1 MSNGHGTAKI
11 IAALDLPTGE
21 AALHFLEKMACGT
34 NAGACVSLEYVK
46 VGPRLFAL
54 EGRRFVEGLVRDGY
68 KVFLDLKLHDI
79 PNTVA
84 GAVDALA
91 GLGLWALTLHSGG
104 GREMLVA
111 AANARDAAGSTMHL
125 LGVSVLTSVDDATWK
140 SVGGAAPWRNG
151 GLAGPALRRCGRG
164 RLVCSP
170 RELEA
175 VRQAVGG
182 SLLTVVPGIRPVAGG
197 DDQKRTASAE
207 SPFGTVRTISWW
219 DVRSWRRRIRPDLE
233 GTAARH
239 GGGGNTMNGRE
250 ESSDG
255 CHCHE
260 GMACG
265 SDSCSHGSDDE
276 HSSRN
281 SSWRPERFS
290 RDIFF

>member
-21 AALHFLEKMACGT
+21 AALRFLEKMACGT

-140 SVGGAAPWRNG
+140 SVGGAGSVAEAVVLRAR
-151 GLAGPALRRCGRG
+151 LCADAGVDG
-164 RLVCSP
+164 LVCSP

-197 DDQKRTASAE
+197 DDQKRTASAG
-207 SPFGTVRTISWW
+207 SAVRNGA
-219 DVRSWRRRIRPDLE
+219 DYLVVGRPLL
-233 GTAARH
+233 AAEDPVL
-239 GGGGNTMNGRE
+239 TWKELQCDME
-250 ESSDG
+250 EA
-255 CHCHE
+255 E
-260 GMACG
+260 T
-265 SDSCSHGSDDE
+265 
-276 HSSRN
+276 R
-281 SSWRPERFS
+281 
-290 RDIFF
+290 